1 MTDEAAPDAGAPA
14 SQPVPPP
21 YPPGPYAAGPVP
33 GPGYGAPGAY
43 PQGAY
48 PPGAYPPGAYYPGA
62 QVPGAYPPG
71 AYGQGG
77 QTPPPA
83 RKRSGWIIA
92 LVLLLV
98 FGVIGGCI
106 AMVAIFAS
114 DTGTTGEWG
123 TGFGD
128 AVAVVRIDGVI
139 SGTGGSGTVTPER
152 IMRQL
157 DQIANDESVKA
168 IVLRVDSPGGT
179 VAASEEIAQLVRD
192 EKKPVIVSIGDAG
205 ASGAYMVSSQADVI
219 YAMPGSTVGS
229 IGVIAEIPNVEG
241 LLKKLGV
248 QFVIITAG
256 KYKGA
261 GNPYEPLTEEE
272 RKLLQQDVD
281 VVYNQFIDIVAAGR
295 KMDRAEVEKLA
306 NGWAWPGTK
315 AKELGL
321 VDRIGGFSDAVDEAA
336 KRGGIKGEPRIVEY
350 PEYDPTQLLQ
360 SLFSGSGVKLPID
373 GLRQALPK

>member
-1 MTDEAAPDAGAPA
+1 MTDEAAPQPGAPV
-14 SQPVPPP
+14 SQPVPSP
-21 YPPGPYAAGPVP
+21 YPPSPYASGYP
-33 GPGYGAPGAY
+33 GPGYGAP
-43 PQGAY
+43 GAY
-48 PPGAYPPGAYYPGA
+48 PPGAYPPGAYP
-62 QVPGAYPPG
+62 PGAYPPRGSYGGG
-71 AYGQGG
+71 ADV
-77 QTPPPA
+77 PPPE
-83 RKRSGWIIA
+83 RKRRGWVIA
-92 LVLLLV
+92 VVLLLV
-98 FGVIGGCI
+98 FGVIGGCVAMI
-106 AMVAIFAS
+106 AVLAS
-114 DTGTTGEWG
+114 DTGSSAEWG

-128 AVAVVRIDGVI
+128 AVAVIRIDGVI

-157 DQIANDESVKA
+157 DEVANDDSVKA

-179 VAASEEIAQLVRD
+179 VAASEEIAGLIKR
-192 EKKPVIVSIGDAG
+192 EKKPVVVSIGDAG
-205 ASGAYMVSSQADVI
+205 ASGAYMVSSQADLI

-229 IGVIAEIPNVEG
+229 IGVIAEVPNIEG

-261 GNPYEPLTEEE
+261 GNPYEPLTPEE

-281 VVYNQFIDIVAAGR
+281 IVYNQFIDIVAVGR
-295 KMDRAEVEKLA
+295 KMSRAEVEKLA

-321 VDRIGGFSDAVDEAA
+321 VDRIGGLSEAVDEAA

-360 SLFSGSGVKLPID
+360 SLFSGSGAKLPID
-373 GLRQALPK
+373 GLQQALPK